1 MEAKQ
6 LDIGKCFN
14 DALEVYKVNILM
26 LLLSALIF
34 QVISLFTLLILS
46 GPLFGGYCLMTLNA
60 MRKEDKKIELNDMF
74 KMLNKFWPLLGLFF
88 LQGIAIFAGLL
99 LLIVPGILLMTM
111 WLYAYLMM
119 VDKNTGVMDSLKA
132 SWNLVKEK
140 GLWINLA
147 LAVIYIVLSGVSGQI
162 PYVGWLI
169 NLFMVPFGI
178 LLITSAYMQQTVV
191 QAPSADEDRPFANV
205 PEEEGQA

>member
-6 LDIGKCFN
+6 VDIGKCFN
-14 DALEVYKVNILM
+14 DALEVYKVNILI

-46 GPLFGGYCLMTLNA
+46 GPLFGGYCFMMLNA
-60 MRKEDKKIELNDMF
+60 MRKADKKIELNDMF

-88 LQGIAIFAGLL
+88 LQGIAIFTGLL
-99 LLIVPGILLMTM
+99 LLIIPGILLMTM
-111 WLYAYLMM
+111 WLYSYFIM
-119 VDKNTGVMDSLKA
+119 VDKNKGVMDSLKA

-147 LAVIYIVLSGVSGQI
+147 LAVIYVLLSGVSGQI
-162 PYVGWLI
+162 PYVGWLL
-169 NLFMVPFGI
+169 NLFMIPFGI
-178 LLITSAYMQQTVV
+178 LFITSAYIQQAIALP
-191 QAPSADEDRPFANV
+191 APADENRPFANV
-205 PEEEGQA
+205 PEEGQA

>member
-1 MEAKQ
+1 METKQ

-46 GPLFGGYCLMTLNA
+46 GPLFGGYCLMALSA
-60 MRKEDKKIELNDMF
+60 MRKADKKIELNDMF

-111 WLYAYLMM
+111 WLYTYFMM
-119 VDKNTGVMDSLKA
+119 IDKNTGVMDSLKA

-147 LAVIYIVLSGVSGQI
+147 LAVIYVVLSGVSGQI
-162 PYVGWLI
+162 PYVGWLL

-178 LLITSAYMQQTVV
+178 LLIASAYMQQTAA
-191 QAPSADEDRPFANV
+191 QSAPAEENRPFANAS
-205 PEEEGQA
+205 EEEGQA

>member
-14 DALEVYKVNILM
+14 DALEIYKVNILM

-34 QVISLFTLLILS
+34 QVISLFTLLVLS
-46 GPLFGGYCLMTLNA
+46 GPLFGGYCLMALNA
-60 MRKEDKKIELNDMF
+60 MRKADKKIELNDMF

-99 LLIVPGILLMTM
+99 LLIIPGILLMTM
-111 WLYAYLMM
+111 WLYSYFIM
-119 VDKNTGVMDSLKA
+119 VDQNKGVMDSLKA

-147 LAVIYIVLSGVSGQI
+147 LAVIYVVLSGVSGQI
-162 PYVGWLI
+162 PYIGWLI
-169 NLFMVPFGI
+169 NLFMVPFGV
-178 LLITSAYMQQTVV
+178 LLITSAYIQQTVA
-191 QAPSADEDRPFANV
+191 QAASAEENRPFANV